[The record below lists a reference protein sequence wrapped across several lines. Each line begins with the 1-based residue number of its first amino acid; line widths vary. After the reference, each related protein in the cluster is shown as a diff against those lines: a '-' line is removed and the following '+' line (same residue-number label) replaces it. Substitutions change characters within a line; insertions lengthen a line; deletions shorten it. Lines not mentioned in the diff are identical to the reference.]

1 MTDAGQAAMDGAELP
16 NNQDQDDDTPR
27 INHKQETTNKE
38 IRKYRIVDEESY
50 QFVKTRAA
58 ALSRQHNQHN
68 FLAENSVTTA
78 TMDFDKF

>member
-16 NNQDQDDDTPR
+16 NNKDQDDDTPR

-38 IRKYRIVDEESY
+38 IRKYRTVDEESY
-50 QFVKTRAA
+50 QFVRTRVA
-58 ALSRQHNQHN
+58 ALSRQHN

>member
-38 IRKYRIVDEESY
+38 IRKHRIVDDDHIN
-50 QFVKTRAA
+50 
-58 ALSRQHNQHN
+58 L
-68 FLAENSVTTA
+68 
-78 TMDFDKF
+78 